1 MIDTRLLD
9 ILVCPVTKASLT
21 YNRETDELWCA
32 ASGLAYAVKDGI
44 PVMLSDQA
52 RELTGAERESLRQR
66 SESRP

>member
-52 RELTGAERESLRQR
+52 RELTHAERESLRQR
-66 SESRP
+66 SESKP